1 MTRQGRLTS
10 LMRGVGE
17 DVRDYRLLRS
27 LLDEQFDAALR
38 HSTPRLTEL
47 ADSLAALV
55 DVLEQRRKE
64 RVMLVDALLGAG
76 AAMSATFPL
85 LNGSARTAL
94 ESGWRMLDAL
104 VHECKR
110 LNTRNGRLMMDQ
122 QSIMQRVLRGEEQ
135 TYAPA

>member
-1 MTRQGRLTS
+1 MTRQPQLTS

-17 DVRDYRLLRS
+17 DVRDYRLLKS
-27 LLDEQFDAALR
+27 MLDEQFDAALR
-38 HSTPRLTEL
+38 HHTPQLKEL
-47 ADSLAALV
+47 AESLAALV
-55 DVLEQRRKE
+55 DVLEKRRKE
-64 RVMLVDALLGAG
+64 RVALVGGLLGAN
-76 AAMSATFPL
+76 AAMTATFPL

-110 LNTRNGRLMMDQ
+110 LNTRNGQLMMDQ

>member
-17 DVRDYRLLRS
+17 DVRDYRLLKT

-38 HSTPRLTEL
+38 HRTPRLKEL
-47 ADSLAALV
+47 AESITSLV
-55 DVLEQRRKE
+55 DVLEPRRRE
-64 RVMLVDALLGAG
+64 RVALVGDLLGAG
-76 AAMSATFPL
+76 AAMTATFPM
-85 LNGSARTAL
+85 LNGSARVAL
-94 ESGWRMLDAL
+94 ESGWRILDAL
-104 VHECKR
+104 VRECKR
-110 LNTRNGRLMMDQ
+110 LNTRNGQLMMDQ

>member
-1 MTRQGRLTS
+1 MTRQGHLTR

-17 DVRDYRLLRS
+17 DVRDYRLLKS

-38 HSTPRLTEL
+38 HRTARLKEL
-47 ADSLAALV
+47 ADGIASLV
-55 DVLEQRRKE
+55 DVLEQRRRE
-64 RVMLVDALLGAG
+64 RVALVGGLLGAG
-76 AAMSATFPL
+76 AAMTATFGL
-85 LNGSARTAL
+85 LDGSARTAL
-94 ESGWRMLDAL
+94 ESGWRMLDVL

-110 LNTRNGRLMMDQ
+110 LNTRNGQLMMDQ